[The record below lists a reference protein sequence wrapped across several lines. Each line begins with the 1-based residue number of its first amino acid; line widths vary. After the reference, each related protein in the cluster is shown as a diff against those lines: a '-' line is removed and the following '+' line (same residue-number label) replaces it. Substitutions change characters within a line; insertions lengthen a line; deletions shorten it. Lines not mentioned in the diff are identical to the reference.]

1 MALPIEAEL
10 EKMERMVRILEIV
23 ITFFRYLPVVI
34 GVMATISL
42 IQAALNFWAAS
53 YGWAIFNLILGV
65 LGVIFVIR
73 ASRPNPRHFEYNS
86 EIAH

>member
-1 MALPIEAEL
+1 MVLPVKAEL
-10 EKMERMVRILEIV
+10 EKMERMVRILEII

-34 GVMATISL
+34 GVLAAISL
-42 IQAALNFWAAS
+42 IRATLNFWEAS

-73 ASRPNPRHFEYNS
+73 ASRPSPRHFEYNS